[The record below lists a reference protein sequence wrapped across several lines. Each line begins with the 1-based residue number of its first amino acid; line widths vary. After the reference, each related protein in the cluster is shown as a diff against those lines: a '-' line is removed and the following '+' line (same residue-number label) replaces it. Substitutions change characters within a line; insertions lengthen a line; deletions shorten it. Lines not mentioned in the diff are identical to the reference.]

1 MKKTYLQ
8 RAASALMGAMLL
20 AGILGTPAAAVQ
32 KQVDAYGRDFTRVE
46 GGTYFSERTGESTY
60 RERIHTYVC
69 PENNGGKHILEY
81 HKEAPTCTE
90 GDYNAYYCVLCGER
104 ELNVEFPALGHA
116 YTDTV
121 TTPATKETP
130 GVRTY
135 TCTRCGDT

>member
-60 RERIHTYVC
+60 R
-69 PENNGGKHILEY
+69 NGSIRMSVRKITAASTSWNITRRLPPARRGIIT
-81 HKEAPTCTE
+81 PTTACCAE
-90 GDYNAYYCVLCGER
+90 SGS
-104 ELNVEFPALGHA
+104 
-116 YTDTV
+116 
-121 TTPATKETP
+121 
-130 GVRTY
+130 
-135 TCTRCGDT
+135 